1 MIEKHLAQAEQH
13 VADGERHITR
23 QRQIIAELERDR
35 HDAGSAKE
43 LLTIFEETQA
53 IHIADR
59 DRLKEEARIADQQQ
73 FAQLGRA
80 LARVIGAGDGVARR
94 QLKVDSR
101 AACRKPA

>member
-1 MIEKHLAQAEQH
+1 MGLVYARRMDRAMIEKHLAQAEQH

-23 QRQIIAELERDR
+23 QRQIIAELERDD

-59 DRLKEEARIADQQQ
+59 DRLKEEARIADQRS
-73 FAQLGRA
+73 GPPRH
-80 LARVIGAGDGVARR
+80 
-94 QLKVDSR
+94 SR
-101 AACRKPA
+101 SHE

>member
-1 MIEKHLAQAEQH
+1 MLGAMDRAMIEKHLAQAERH

-23 QRQIIAELERDR
+23 QRQIIAELERDG

-59 DRLKEEARIADQQQ
+59 DRLKEEARIADQRS
-73 FAQLGRA
+73 GPPRH
-80 LARVIGAGDGVARR
+80 
-94 QLKVDSR
+94 SR
-101 AACRKPA
+101 SHE